1 MDSALPSFPSL
12 FSHEE
17 SCLFHRMDRLLYSI
31 LVINQNRDPI
41 ESMQVLAFLLWFER
55 VGYRH
60 LIQKITTLPN
70 MLINEIAD
78 ETISC
83 LKYINTSNFS
93 CFSYSSY
100 YPPSQGC
107 DMSLLQS
114 IAERE
119 ISVLL
124 LYENRESALRG
135 VAKIL
140 RDVCG
145 KAFGDIMQQA
155 IVRNTIEKMEEAH
168 RQRQISEK
176 NNPQLLQQQQQQQ
189 QLWSCSIEHSHIQGT
204 CNVVKGGDDHN
215 ETIKEINE
223 EEVPADERTLFLTF
237 SKGYPV
243 TEREVKDFFR
253 MLYGDYVEALYMQ
266 EVQTGEQALF
276 ARIVFRSATII
287 DMITSGLRKAKFS
300 INGKHVW
307 ARKFVPKL
315 SQTCL

>member
-1 MDSALPSFPSL
+1 
-12 FSHEE
+12 
-17 SCLFHRMDRLLYSI
+17 MDRLLYSI
-31 LVINQNRDPI
+31 LVINQYRDPI
-41 ESMQVLAFLLWFER
+41 ESMQVLAMLLWLER

-60 LIQKITTLPN
+60 LIKKITTLPH

-83 LKYINTSNFS
+83 LKYINTANFS

-100 YPPSQGC
+100 PPSQGC
-107 DMSLLQS
+107 DISLLQS
-114 IAERE
+114 IAEKE
-119 ISVLL
+119 ISALL
-124 LYENRESALRG
+124 LYENRDSALRG

-176 NNPQLLQQQQQQQ
+176 NPQLQQ
-189 QLWSCSIEHSHIQGT
+189 QLWSCSIQHSHIQST

-215 ETIKEINE
+215 NILVQNLITQENNE
-223 EEVPADERTLFLTF
+223 EQVPADERTLFLTF

-243 TEREVKDFFR
+243 TEREVKEFFTMR
-253 MLYGDYVEALYMQ
+253 YGDYVEALYMQ
-266 EVQTGEQALF
+266 EVQQGEQALF

-307 ARKFVPKL
+307 ARKFVPKH
-315 SQTCL
+315 SKTGSPNQTHSNYSGESSGTTRIL

>member
-1 MDSALPSFPSL
+1 
-12 FSHEE
+12 
-17 SCLFHRMDRLLYSI
+17 MDRLLYSI
-31 LVINQNRDPI
+31 LVINQYRDPI
-41 ESMQVLAFLLWFER
+41 ESMQVLAMLLWLER

-60 LIQKITTLPN
+60 LIQKITTLPH
-70 MLINEIAD
+70 MLINGIAD

-83 LKYINTSNFS
+83 LKYINTTHFS
-93 CFSYSSY
+93 CFSYSG

-107 DMSLLQS
+107 DISLLQS
-114 IAERE
+114 IAEKE
-119 ISVLL
+119 ISALL
-124 LYENRESALRG
+124 LYENRDSALRG

-176 NNPQLLQQQQQQQ
+176 NLKLQQQQQ
-189 QLWSCSIEHSHIQGT
+189 LCSCSIEHCHLQDT
-204 CNVVKGGDDHN
+204 CNVVKDGDDHN
-215 ETIKEINE
+215 QIQVQNLTTQEINE
-223 EEVPADERTLFLTF
+223 EQVPADERTLFLTF

-243 TEREVKDFFR
+243 TEREVEEFFT

-266 EVQTGEQALF
+266 EVQQGEQALF

-287 DMITSGLRKAKFS
+287 DMITSSLRKAKFS

-307 ARKFVPKL
+307 ARKFVPKN
-315 SQTCL
+315 SKSGSPNQTHSNYTGESSGTTGIL